1 MRDEHLRDAIHF
13 LSRIAVGRLDE
24 ERLLATIAALEK
36 ELGRRRD
43 ERARQRTDG

>member
-24 ERLLATIAALEK
+24 DRLLATVAALEK
-36 ELGRRRD
+36 ELKRRRD
-43 ERARQRTDG
+43 GRTRKRTAG